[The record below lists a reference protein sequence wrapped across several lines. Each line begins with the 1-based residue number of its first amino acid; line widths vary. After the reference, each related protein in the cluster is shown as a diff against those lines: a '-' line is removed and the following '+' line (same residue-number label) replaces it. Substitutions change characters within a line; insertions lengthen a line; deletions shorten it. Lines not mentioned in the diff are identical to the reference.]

1 MSRIGKKEIKI
12 PTGVSVEL
20 QGSKVVVKGPKG
32 ELSQVIR
39 PEIKPLVEGD
49 TVKFEKVSDSK
60 ESNAY
65 WGLSRALV
73 ASMIKGVIEGYEK
86 KLELVGVGYRVK
98 NSDNGITVSI
108 GYSHPVE
115 FKAPQ
120 GIKLDTEDNRLITVT
135 GFDKQL
141 VGQTAAEIRKIRG
154 PEPYKGKGIKYVD
167 EVIRR
172 KAGKAGAKK
181 WRWAHCLFLAGN
193 NLFKGKI
200 CNQ

>member
-1 MSRIGKKEIKI
+1 MSRIGKKEIQI

-20 QGSKVVVKGPKG
+20 QGAKVVVKGPKG
-32 ELSQVIR
+32 ELSEVIR
-39 PEIKPLVEGD
+39 PEIKTVIDGD
-49 TVKFEKVSDSK
+49 KIKFEEAIQSK

-73 ASMIKGVIEGYEK
+73 ASMIKGVTDGYEK

-120 GIKLDTEDNRLITVT
+120 GIKLDTEDNRLITIS

-141 VGQTAAEIRKIRG
+141 VGQTAAQIRKIRG

-181 WRWAHCLFLAGN
+181 
-193 NLFKGKI
+193 
-200 CNQ
+200 

>member
-1 MSRIGKKEIKI
+1 MSRIGKKEILI
-12 PTGVSVEL
+12 PAGVSVQI
-20 QGSKVVVKGPKG
+20 QGATVVVKGPKG
-32 ELSQVIR
+32 ELTTSIR
-39 PEIKPLVEGD
+39 PEIKPILD
-49 TVKFEKVSDSK
+49 SDILRFEKAIESK
-60 ESNAY
+60 NTNAY
-65 WGLSRALV
+65 WGLARALV
-73 ASMIKGVIEGYEK
+73 ASMIKGVTDGYEK

-115 FKAPQ
+115 FKAPE
-120 GIKLDTEDNRLITVT
+120 GIKLDSEDTRFITVT
-135 GFDKQL
+135 GYDKQL

-181 WRWAHCLFLAGN
+181 
-193 NLFKGKI
+193 
-200 CNQ
+200 